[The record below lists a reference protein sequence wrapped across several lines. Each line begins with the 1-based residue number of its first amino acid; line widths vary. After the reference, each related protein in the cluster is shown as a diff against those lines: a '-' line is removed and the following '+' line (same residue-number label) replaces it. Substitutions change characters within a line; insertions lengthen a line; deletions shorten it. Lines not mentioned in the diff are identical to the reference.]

1 MNNQECK
8 VRPQIVNFNSD
19 EPLEECK
26 YKIKKIKMS
35 KFINTELESVKV
47 RSRVY
52 TLSLQF
58 VLSQIYTFI
67 KNFNT

>member
-19 EPLEECK
+19 EPVEECK

-52 TLSLQF
+52 TLSLLF

>member
-19 EPLEECK
+19 DPVEECK

-52 TLSLQF
+52 TLSL
-58 VLSQIYTFI
+58 
-67 KNFNT
+67 